1 MTAWWA
7 RASSWEGRYLRT
19 PPATCSGRGG
29 GPGKTR
35 RRALRTLQPLG
46 TCNRYQGCCMAPGTC
61 TQRAPAGPPQGRPHS
76 VLLGYTLC
84 SCVCACAGRC
94 GAGMAAV
101 SSEPGDEWC
110 GLYADLDAQATVNQH
125 RSALPRGRAP
135 SVSRCP
141 PQVLWGTPCAG
152 PILCPH
158 PSPWHHALLP
168 HSSPL

>member
-1 MTAWWA
+1 
-7 RASSWEGRYLRT
+7 
-19 PPATCSGRGG
+19 
-29 GPGKTR
+29 
-35 RRALRTLQPLG
+35 
-46 TCNRYQGCCMAPGTC
+46 MAPGTC
-61 TQRAPAGPPQGRPHS
+61 TQRAPAGPPQGRPHP
-76 VLLGYTLC
+76 VLLGYMLC
-84 SCVCACAGRC
+84 SCVCACAGSC

-125 RSALPRGRAP
+125 CSALPRGRAP
-135 SVSRCP
+135 SVSRSP

-168 HSSPL
+168 LFTSLTPPAVTHWVLNPGANTKICRRSQQLMVWNLQTASE